1 VFNPIFPILNYYWY
15 QKVIRKRLEL
25 TLSLF
30 VLRVVTD
37 NSDNALSLD
46 NLALF
51 AHRLNRRPNFHCY
64 SFPAWIN
71 KNALKKGIIR
81 PSHKKT
87 DLYYS
92 ISRFNTQQFFNKKSN
107 IILPRRY
114 NNGLCHPLLPYI
126 KLYQTF
132 HRVL

>member
-1 VFNPIFPILNYYWY
+1 MIKIVTCLIGAFKLRPIGQKRVRSFQYAIDQHVLYWY

-46 NLALF
+46 NLALL

-71 KNALKKGIIR
+71 KNALKKGIIC

-87 DLYYS
+87 DL
-92 ISRFNTQQFFNKKSN
+92 
-107 IILPRRY
+107 
-114 NNGLCHPLLPYI
+114 
-126 KLYQTF
+126 
-132 HRVL
+132 